1 LLKDDQGRIWVTT
14 HDGLNLFDKATGS
27 FYHFNEA
34 NGLSNNNVL
43 TILEDDTHTLWLG
56 TANGIA
62 RAFISGRNNDL
73 RLQFRNYDERDGLQ
87 GREFNENAAWKTR
100 RGELIFGGAN
110 GFNII
115 NPLAI
120 SHNTIVPEV
129 VLTDLRVFDKSPQP
143 GEVINNRVLLN
154 TTISDVKEITLKYR
168 ENIFSLEFAA
178 LNYANPEKD
187 QYAYKLEGFNNDW
200 LITDGTQ
207 RKVTYTNLDPGK
219 YTFRVKASNGDGV
232 WNEKGAALQI
242 TILPPFWRTVPA
254 FILYALLI
262 IAILFI
268 ARRLTIQ
275 RAHMRFQLAQQKKEA
290 ERVHELDLM
299 KLKFFTNVSHE
310 SEQKKQYQLIYR
322 NARRLLALVNQLLDF
337 RKLEMQELRLYPSVG
352 DIVSFV
358 KEISYSFTDMAGTK
372 NIHFSFTTSIESLHI
387 SFDPDKLERIL
398 FNLLS
403 NAFKFTPEHGTIQVM
418 LDQQAV
424 TANNKQNNYVSIK
437 VKDSG
442 IGIPAEEHEK
452 IFERFFQHNVPGS
465 ILNQGSGIGLAIS
478 KEFARLHQGTISVES
493 EPGKGTCFTVLLPVN
508 TTAAENN
515 IPANDEAVATT
526 NEEQEGTAK
535 NEKAARKKP
544 VILIVDDNEDIR
556 FYLKD
561 NLRRTYTVYE
571 AVNGAE
577 GWEKTRQYHP
587 DLVVSDVMMPVMDGL
602 ELCRKIKHD
611 TSTSHI
617 PVILLTARS
626 AEEPKLEGF
635 QVGANDYVTK
645 PFSFEMLQ
653 SRIKNLL
660 SQADAM
666 RKLFQKQVEVNP
678 TEISITSVDEQF
690 LRQALEAVEKNISDP
705 DFSVEDLSRA
715 LHMSRVALYKK
726 LLALTGK
733 SPLDF
738 IKSIR
743 LKRAARLLEKS
754 QCTVSEIAYEVGF
767 NNPKYFARTFRKE
780 FGVLPS
786 EYIARKEKVAKNGN
800 P

>member
-1 LLKDDQGRIWVTT
+1 
-14 HDGLNLFDKATGS
+14 
-27 FYHFNEA
+27 
-34 NGLSNNNVL
+34 
-43 TILEDDTHTLWLG
+43 
-56 TANGIA
+56 
-62 RAFISGRNNDL
+62 
-73 RLQFRNYDERDGLQ
+73 
-87 GREFNENAAWKTR
+87 
-100 RGELIFGGAN
+100 
-110 GFNII
+110 
-115 NPLAI
+115 
-120 SHNTIVPEV
+120 
-129 VLTDLRVFDKSPQP
+129 
-143 GEVINNRVLLN
+143 
-154 TTISDVKEITLKYR
+154 
-168 ENIFSLEFAA
+168 
-178 LNYANPEKD
+178 
-187 QYAYKLEGFNNDW
+187 
-200 LITDGTQ
+200 
-207 RKVTYTNLDPGK
+207 
-219 YTFRVKASNGDGV
+219 
-232 WNEKGAALQI
+232 
-242 TILPPFWRTVPA
+242 
-254 FILYALLI
+254 
-262 IAILFI
+262 
-268 ARRLTIQ
+268 
-275 RAHMRFQLAQQKKEA
+275 
-290 ERVHELDLM
+290 
-299 KLKFFTNVSHE
+299 
-310 SEQKKQYQLIYR
+310 
-322 NARRLLALVNQLLDF
+322 
-337 RKLEMQELRLYPSVG
+337 
-352 DIVSFV
+352 
-358 KEISYSFTDMAGTK
+358 
-372 NIHFSFTTSIESLHI
+372 
-387 SFDPDKLERIL
+387 
-398 FNLLS
+398 
-403 NAFKFTPEHGTIQVM
+403 
-418 LDQQAV
+418 
-424 TANNKQNNYVSIK
+424 
-437 VKDSG
+437 
-442 IGIPAEEHEK
+442 
-452 IFERFFQHNVPGS
+452 
-465 ILNQGSGIGLAIS
+465 
-478 KEFARLHQGTISVES
+478 VES

>member
-1 LLKDDQGRIWVTT
+1 
-14 HDGLNLFDKATGS
+14 
-27 FYHFNEA
+27 
-34 NGLSNNNVL
+34 
-43 TILEDDTHTLWLG
+43 
-56 TANGIA
+56 
-62 RAFISGRNNDL
+62 
-73 RLQFRNYDERDGLQ
+73 
-87 GREFNENAAWKTR
+87 
-100 RGELIFGGAN
+100 
-110 GFNII
+110 
-115 NPLAI
+115 
-120 SHNTIVPEV
+120 
-129 VLTDLRVFDKSPQP
+129 
-143 GEVINNRVLLN
+143 
-154 TTISDVKEITLKYR
+154 
-168 ENIFSLEFAA
+168 
-178 LNYANPEKD
+178 
-187 QYAYKLEGFNNDW
+187 
-200 LITDGTQ
+200 
-207 RKVTYTNLDPGK
+207 
-219 YTFRVKASNGDGV
+219 
-232 WNEKGAALQI
+232 
-242 TILPPFWRTVPA
+242 
-254 FILYALLI
+254 
-262 IAILFI
+262 
-268 ARRLTIQ
+268 
-275 RAHMRFQLAQQKKEA
+275 MRFQLAQQKKEA
-290 ERVHELDLM
+290 ERVHELDLL

-310 SEQKKQYQLIYR
+310 FRTPLSLIMAPVEKMLKQSHEPEQKKQFQLIFR

-358 KEISYSFTDMAGTK
+358 KEISYSFTDMAGAK
-372 NIHFSFTTSIESLHI
+372 NIHFSFTTTIESLHI
-387 SFDPDKLERIL
+387 SFDPDKVERIL

-424 TANNKQNNYVSIK
+424 TTGNEQINYVSIK

-508 TTAAENN
+508 TAAVTSV
-515 IPANDEAVATT
+515 PANHEQIAAGHEAQDE
-526 NEEQEGTAK
+526 TAK
-535 NEKAARKKP
+535 SDKAARKKP

-561 NLRRTYTVYE
+561 NLRRSYTVYE

-577 GWEKTRQYHP
+577 GWEKTRQHHP

-611 TSTSHI
+611 AGTSHI

-626 AEEPKLEGF
+626 AAEPKLEGF

-660 SQADAM
+660 AQADAM

-754 QCTVSEIAYEVGF
+754 QLTVSEIAYEVGF

-786 EYIARKEKVAKNGN
+786 EYIARKANN
-800 P
+800 